1 MWKDLAV
8 QLDFQRGSI
17 ATIQKDSDGCEDA
30 FDELMS
36 RWLDGAARQPVAW
49 KTLLSALEDIELN
62 VLAHDIRQALGF
74 EM

>member
-49 KTLLSALEDIELN
+49 KTLYCLLSKISNLMYLHMIYD
-62 VLAHDIRQALGF
+62 RP
-74 EM
+74 